1 MQWTK
6 AEGSY
11 GVPLWIIILAIL
23 IGLLLLGLLIYI
35 LYKVSHILPHDL
47 ATLLPGSSLD
57 PAQSQASVAS
67 RPVL

>member
-23 IGLLLLGLLIYI
+23 VGLLLLGLLIYI
-35 LYKVSHILPHDL
+35 LYKVSHVLPVTWPLPHQV
-47 ATLLPGSSLD
+47 LP
-57 PAQSQASVAS
+57 
-67 RPVL
+67 

>member
-6 AEGSY
+6 AEGSH

-35 LYKVSHILPHDL
+35 LYKVSNILLVTRPPFL
-47 ATLLPGSSLD
+47 QVLPFD
-57 PAQSQASVAS
+57 PAQS
-67 RPVL
+67 